1 MNLGILFSG
10 GKDSYLAMQMAADS
24 HEISCLLTMDS
35 RNQDSWMFHTPAI
48 EWTKL
53 QSESLGIPQII
64 QETEGI
70 QDEELDDL
78 FELIKDTDSEYW
90 RGEFIIPNTVVPGT
104 FVIPLLLE
112 DLDGADVIVN
122 GYKMGKTPVEL
133 SLAAN
138 QTYTIEYRKD
148 GYEKIVKIVGTKTGA
163 EWVILDVLAGLV
175 PIIVDAATGDWK
187 KLDTKHINVMLE
199 KEEN

>member
-1 MNLGILFSG
+1 MKKTIVLLIL
-10 GKDSYLAMQMAADS
+10 AAF
-24 HEISCLLTMDS
+24 T
-35 RNQDSWMFHTPAI
+35 
-48 EWTKL
+48 L
-53 QSESLGIPQII
+53 QSCA
-64 QETEGI
+64 T
-70 QDEELDDL
+70 L
-78 FELIKDTDSEYW
+78 FAPKK
-90 RGEFIIPNTVVPGT
+90 NTLSVTSDPS
-104 FVIPLLLE
+104 
-112 DLDGADVIVN
+112 GADVIVN

>member
-1 MNLGILFSG
+1 MKKLILLFII
-10 GKDSYLAMQMAADS
+10 AVF
-24 HEISCLLTMDS
+24 T
-35 RNQDSWMFHTPAI
+35 
-48 EWTKL
+48 L
-53 QSESLGIPQII
+53 QSCATLLAP
-64 QETEGI
+64 
-70 QDEELDDL
+70 
-78 FELIKDTDSEYW
+78 KK
-90 RGEFIIPNTVVPGT
+90 NTLAVTSNPS
-104 FVIPLLLE
+104 
-112 DLDGADVIVN
+112 GADVVVN
-122 GYKMGKTPVEL
+122 GYKMGETPVEL
-133 SLAAN
+133 SLAPN